1 MTPEAEL
8 DNLNLGSRPARRRHG
23 TELESLRAIPWN
35 FAWTQTRLLLPAW
48 LGAGS
53 AFRKAIDEGEKP
65 LLLEMYRDW
74 PFFRSTVDLIEMVLA
89 KTDLYI
95 AAQYDEK
102 LVPVPLQTLGQ
113 ELRNQLTDTVKVVLE
128 ITGEDELLQNNK
140 GLRRTI
146 DVRNPYVDPL
156 NLVQVEIL
164 RRLRHQPDNQKLRN
178 ALLVTFNGVAAGLRN
193 TG

>member
-1 MTPEAEL
+1 
-8 DNLNLGSRPARRRHG
+8 
-23 TELESLRAIPWN
+23 
-35 FAWTQTRLLLPAW
+35 
-48 LGAGS
+48 
-53 AFRKAIDEGEKP
+53 
-65 LLLEMYRDW
+65 
-74 PFFRSTVDLIEMVLA
+74 MVLA

-102 LVPVPLQTLGQ
+102 LVSVPLQTLGQ
-113 ELRNQLTDTVKVVLE
+113 ELRNQLTDTVKAVLE

-140 GLRRTI
+140 ELRRTI
-146 DVRNPYVDPL
+146 NVRNPYVDPL

-164 RRLRHQPDNQKLRN
+164 RRLRLEPDNQKLRN